1 MVVLGQ
7 RVRAHA
13 RGDAA
18 VLGGVLQDERVAE
31 HVGPAQQ
38 LRRALVLVALLFL
51 ACKNLQSA
59 VLVCGCTWRRYC
71 RFGIVLGEG
80 AEQECAMLPVAS
92 SLP

>member
-1 MVVLGQ
+1 M
-7 RVRAHA
+7 
-13 RGDAA
+13 
-18 VLGGVLQDERVAE
+18 LGGVLQDERVAE

-38 LRRALVLVALLFL
+38 LRRALVLMAQLFL
-51 ACKNLQSA
+51 CKNLQSA

-71 RFGIVLGEG
+71 LGEG